1 VFAEIPGSRG
11 AATTFSHRGL
21 AEGTRHEYRVFAIV
35 VNGVENSQRQDVKSA
50 ASAVAS
56 ATIAFTPVFTAPQ
69 GTLINEGNNE
79 GFCLVQRLPQT
90 LLVASGATPTH
101 QVRILLRGPL
111 TGSLTLD
118 RVTISK
124 AATGGDP
131 YDSDSSD
138 LTVIVPSTAFPSGVT
153 ILANAAVTVG
163 PVNYTLDFARDL
175 IVAFDISS
183 TAGQGNVR
191 FGGLPGAHAFSNPG
205 TAEAGVPDRT
215 TGYANDAPDILALI
229 EKIEVL

>member
-1 VFAEIPGSRG
+1 LVATPVAIDQIDLSWTNASAIATEFSVEHRVPGGVFAEIPGSRG
-11 AATTFSHRGL
+11 AGTTFSHRGL

-35 VNGVENSQRQDVKSA
+35 VDGVENSLPQDVKSA

-90 LLVASGATPTH
+90 LLAASGVTPTH

-111 TGSLTLD
+111 TRSLTLD
-118 RVTISK
+118 KVTISK
-124 AATGGDP
+124 AATAGDL
-131 YDSDSSD
+131 YDSDSD
-138 LTVIVPSTAFPSGVT
+138 LTDVASGVT

-163 PVNYTLDFARDL
+163 PVNYTLD
-175 IVAFDISS
+175 S
-183 TAGQGNVR
+183 
-191 FGGLPGAHAFSNPG
+191 PG
-205 TAEAGVPDRT
+205 T
-215 TGYANDAPDILALI
+215 
-229 EKIEVL
+229 